1 MAKHPGAGS
10 SSGNLIYF
18 VLIEVPDWLVAGKS
32 HICA

>member
-10 SSGNLIYF
+10 SSGKLIYF